1 MKRLSPKKTAI
12 IYLIAALL
20 VLAVNIYLIAR
31 PISYEWGYYS
41 KYEYQG
47 ILFEGAIKFHSD
59 RTMVTRNSNYGQEM
73 QSYYYY
79 RDGYIFFTAAETEK
93 AYEEEVAG
101 INENFEAARNTP
113 FYAVKINAFRFVVNG
128 ADGHSVVYS
137 CTQAIVFAI
146 LGGVIELALIGLACA
161 SFISG
166 KKAKQEA

>member
-1 MKRLSPKKTAI
+1 M
-12 IYLIAALL
+12 
-20 VLAVNIYLIAR
+20 
-31 PISYEWGYYS
+31 
-41 KYEYQG
+41 
-47 ILFEGAIKFHSD
+47 
-59 RTMVTRNSNYGQEM
+59 
-73 QSYYYY
+73 
-79 RDGYIFFTAAETEK
+79 
-93 AYEEEVAG
+93 AG

-128 ADGHSVVYS
+128 ADGYSVVYS